1 MTKILVEKLWFVIPI
16 TIFILIGF
24 QQVSAQSRPLGAQ
37 YYENQYLSN
46 PAFAGIDKGLN
57 LNLNYRNQWKSIPG
71 SPVTMAISGD
81 YRFERKRIG
90 VGLNVYKDKAGLL
103 GQTKITGTYA
113 YHLPLYGD
121 DRNLHL
127 GISIAMMQENLDDLN
142 IIADPDDVLV
152 DLFNQRKSY
161 LEGNFGIVYTNRK
174 LTLQAALPHL
184 GKLFFRKNE
193 QNTTDGYI
201 YLAAISYKIG
211 TDLDVLSIEPKI
223 SFRGA
228 KDIDNIWDIGTNVML
243 ESKILSF
250 LGMYHSD
257 NSSTFGIGVNY
268 DKFFIQFCYTSQL
281 ADKRQNFGGDFE
293 INLKINFLKDK
304 KRLGMK

>member
-1 MTKILVEKLWFVIPI
+1 MIKFTVEKISFA
-16 TIFILIGF
+16 ILTAIYTLTGL

-46 PAFAGIDKGLN
+46 PAFAGMDKGLN
-57 LNLNYRNQWKSIPG
+57 LNLNYRNQWRSIPG
-71 SPVTMAISGD
+71 SPVTMALSGD
-81 YRFERKRIG
+81 YRLEKIG

-103 GQTKITGTYA
+103 GKTQIMGSYA

-121 DRNLHL
+121 NRNLHFGMSL
-127 GISIAMMQENLDDLN
+127 TMVQENLDDPN

-152 DLFNQRKSY
+152 GLFNQRKSY
-161 LEGNFGIVYTNRK
+161 LEGNFGIVYTNQR

-193 QNTTDGYI
+193 QNTIDGYI
-201 YLAAISYKIG
+201 YLVALSYKIG

-228 KDIDNIWDIGTNVML
+228 KDIENIWDIGTNLKL
-243 ESKILSF
+243 ENNIISF

-257 NSSTFGIGVNY
+257 NSSTFGVGVNY
-268 DKFFIQFCYTSQL
+268 DKFFIQFYYTSQL
-281 ADKRQNFGGDFE
+281 AGKRQSFGGDFE
-293 INLKINFLKDK
+293 INLKINLLNDQ
-304 KRLGMK
+304 KR